1 MEEQLHELQSLR
13 PAYQAAV
20 STIRELQSQQ
30 AQTIVERQQVIDANQ
45 SQIRALSAQLK
56 DTTEQLRGEKDQ
68 VIANLQAELR
78 QQQKTFAKREEEQRM
93 REKKLKDEIQAS
105 SKALARAEQALEEQR
120 ILCRQVA
127 QRAEEAHRLPKG
139 ILRSSFAARFVQPF
153 VLLLID
159 GDAYKV

>member
-1 MEEQLHELQSLR
+1 M
-13 PAYQAAV
+13 V
-20 STIRELQSQQ
+20 
-30 AQTIVERQQVIDANQ
+30 DANR

-56 DTTEQLRGEKDQ
+56 DATEQLRREKDQ

-93 REKKLKDEIQAS
+93 REKKLKGEIQAS

-120 ILCRQVA
+120 ILCGQVA

-153 VLLLID
+153 VILLID